1 MGFKFLWSSKRAS
14 YASSDESSV
23 FDSAPTTLSIP
34 TITEEDLN
42 KTSKPTS
49 CYTTRPLSEETL
61 CLEKVEDKTEQYSQ
75 HKRQQYSK
83 DPPQPSKSSQQKAS
97 QNQPQPSQRSPQN
110 SSSSSRL
117 ERRKSFGLL
126 LAQKVSR
133 LSGSHLKE
141 SRPKSTLFESS
152 PTSNTYNTHRQSTAP
167 KSPPRDPE
175 SPERFSSSPSTLV
188 GSDVSP
194 KLPYVLENQPSITHI
209 IEPRQ
214 KTQIPTFFHA
224 RPQSST
230 FELPVKKDQILK
242 IKIFVTSSSSSTSDV
257 IALKLKKQKLQ
268 NIHELI
274 QVIQFKVGFRLAAVE
289 TSDIKLSIFFK
300 NPKLKP
306 IPLSQ
311 SDSAGRS
318 LDSNLLMD
326 YIIAKDKLYVNAC
339 VDVN

>member
-1 MGFKFLWSSKRAS
+1 MLQPSIWGSNSCGLQNGLLTPAP
-14 YASSDESSV
+14 SSV

-49 CYTTRPLSEETL
+49 CYTTRPLLEETL
-61 CLEKVEDKTEQYSQ
+61 CLEKVEDKTDQYSQ

-152 PTSNTYNTHRQSTAP
+152 PTSNTYNTHRQLTAP

-175 SPERFSSSPSTLV
+175 SPERFSLSPSTLV
-188 GSDVSP
+188 GLDVLP

-224 RPQSST
+224 RPQLLA

-257 IALKLKKQKLQ
+257 IALKLKKTKTPEHPRVDPGDPVQSWVSARRGGNLRYQALDFFQKPKTQ
-268 NIHELI
+268 AHT
-274 QVIQFKVGFRLAAVE
+274 VAA
-289 TSDIKLSIFFK
+289 K
-300 NPKLKP
+300 
-306 IPLSQ
+306 
-311 SDSAGRS
+311 
-318 LDSNLLMD
+318 
-326 YIIAKDKLYVNAC
+326 
-339 VDVN
+339 

>member
-49 CYTTRPLSEETL
+49 CYTTRPLLEETL
-61 CLEKVEDKTEQYSQ
+61 CLEKVEYKTDQYSQ

-152 PTSNTYNTHRQSTAP
+152 PTSNTYNTHRQLTAP

-175 SPERFSSSPSTLV
+175 SPERFSLSPSTLV
-188 GSDVSP
+188 GLDVLP

-224 RPQSST
+224 RPQLLA

-306 IPLSQ
+306 IPLLQ

-326 YIIAKDKLYVNAC
+326 YILAKDKLYVNAC

>member
-1 MGFKFLWSSKRAS
+1 M
-14 YASSDESSV
+14 
-23 FDSAPTTLSIP
+23 
-34 TITEEDLN
+34 
-42 KTSKPTS
+42 
-49 CYTTRPLSEETL
+49 
-61 CLEKVEDKTEQYSQ
+61 
-75 HKRQQYSK
+75 
-83 DPPQPSKSSQQKAS
+83 
-97 QNQPQPSQRSPQN
+97 
-110 SSSSSRL
+110 
-117 ERRKSFGLL
+117 
-126 LAQKVSR
+126 
-133 LSGSHLKE
+133 KE
-141 SRPKSTLFESS
+141 SRPKSALFESPKNS
-152 PTSNTYNTHRQSTAP
+152 PTLHQLTAP
-167 KSPPRDPE
+167 RSPPRDPE
-175 SPERFSSSPSTLV
+175 SPERFSLSPATLI
-188 GSDVSP
+188 GLDVSP

-209 IEPRQ
+209 IEPRR

-224 RPQSST
+224 RPQLLA

-306 IPLSQ
+306 IPLLQ
-311 SDSAGRS
+311 TDSAGRS

-326 YIIAKDKLYVNAC
+326 YILAKDKLYVNAC